1 MTNHDEDLLLAGY
14 DVVLAEYAA
23 LKAEQLARIGT
34 RDNLLYATLAAI
46 GGVLAAALTARQPA
60 CLLLVPPACVIL
72 GWTYLVNDLKISAIR
87 EYIRADLTTALASV
101 ADVPAFGWERAH
113 LADPLYAARRAGHLA
128 VDLLT
133 FAAAPA
139 AAITVC
145 LAVYSGPVLAVA
157 AVFAVAAAET
167 AGIAVMARQII
178 RCYIRF
184 PVSAGG
190 AS

>member
-1 MTNHDEDLLLAGY
+1 MTDHG
-14 DVVLAEYAA
+14 DVLMAEYTA

-46 GGVLAAALTARQPA
+46 GGILAAALTARQPA

-87 EYIRADLTTALASV
+87 EYVAADLAPQVAALAGG
-101 ADVPAFGWERAH
+101 PAFGWEYAH

-128 VDLLT
+128 VDLLA

-139 AAITVC
+139 AAIAVC

-157 AVFAVAAAET
+157 AMFAVAAAET
-167 AGIAVMARQII
+167 AGIAVMARQIT